1 MSKINYSIYMFSGL
15 LLFILIAC
23 ETGNN
28 PSTETPSEK
37 SNPKQDIDSTTKVA
51 TSKIQQE
58 LDQLEAQLGNSNR
71 TIWQQPRMII
81 QRLGDLSE
89 KTIADIG
96 AGPFGYFSFQLVNEA
111 KKVIA
116 IDIDPKALAF
126 MDSLRTDI
134 LPKHKL
140 DALVTRLASPNN
152 PNLKPAEADVI
163 ILMNIYA
170 YLPNS
175 KQYLETL
182 KRGLTA
188 DGKLLIVDFKMR
200 SIPLGP
206 PQEEKVPLY
215 VIEQDL
221 EKAGFKIELVDDRT
235 LAYQYLIIASKN

>member
-1 MSKINYSIYMFSGL
+1 MSKIIYSLYIFSGI
-15 LLFILIAC
+15 LLFFLSAC
-23 ETGNN
+23 ENS
-28 PSTETPSEK
+28 PSPSSKTTTEK
-37 SNPKQDIDSTTKVA
+37 STPQQNSASTKKVA

-58 LDQLEAQLGNSNR
+58 LDQLEAQQGNSNR

-81 QRLGDLSE
+81 QRLGNLKD

-116 IDIDPKALAF
+116 IDIDPKALTF
-126 MDSLRTDI
+126 MDSLRADI
-134 LPKHKL
+134 LPANKL
-140 DALVTRLASPNN
+140 DALETRLASPND

-175 KQYLETL
+175 DQYLETL
-182 KRGLTA
+182 KRGLVA

-200 SIPLGP
+200 SLPLGP

-215 VIEQDL
+215 IIEQNL
-221 EKAGFKIELVDDRT
+221 KKAGFKIELVDDRT
-235 LAYQYLIIASKN
+235 LAYQYLIIASKV